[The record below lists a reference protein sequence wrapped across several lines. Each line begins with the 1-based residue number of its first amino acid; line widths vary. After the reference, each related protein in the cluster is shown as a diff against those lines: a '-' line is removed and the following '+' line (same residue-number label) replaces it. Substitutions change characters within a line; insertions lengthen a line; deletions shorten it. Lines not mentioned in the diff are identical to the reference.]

1 MEPEVVLD
9 EVCEAILFASRDV
22 RVSELMLRK
31 FMFSSSW
38 TRAWVLVV
46 VGLVELVEP
55 EDAPEPVDVSPAE
68 RISWTR
74 LGFACMMLALSEETR
89 RLYIESVESLDPW
102 LPLSML

>member
-1 MEPEVVLD
+1 MLD

>member
-1 MEPEVVLD
+1 VEPEVVLD

>member
-1 MEPEVVLD
+1 M
-9 EVCEAILFASRDV
+9 FARRDV

-89 RLYIESVESLDPW
+89 RLYMESAESSDPW

>member
-1 MEPEVVLD
+1 
-9 EVCEAILFASRDV
+9 
-22 RVSELMLRK
+22 MLRK